1 MNDEKD
7 INSLPEEL
15 LERIFS
21 YTSQYRYRFNLFYFE
36 IDLWKS
42 KFKFELN
49 RAAESIALID

>member
-1 MNDEKD
+1 MSDK
-7 INSLPEEL
+7 IVKFTHKLK
-15 LERIFS
+15 
-21 YTSQYRYRFNLFYFE
+21 YNLFYFE